1 MNPIDIALRIATTA
15 HAGQLDRDGNP
26 VILHPLTVGL
36 MGKTD
41 EEKITGFLH
50 DVVEDSAYTFDYLIK
65 EGIPMEIVNA
75 LRLLTHKKG
84 TDYYDYVQSIIESGN
99 PIALHVKYNDLQH
112 NYARGKA
119 YPDLQKNMEKRWKWL
134 KRLLPN
140 AQKIH
145 NNYCCTVRLI
155 WTAIISNHYE

>member
-15 HAGQLDRDGNP
+15 HAGQLDRDGYP

-41 EEKITGFLH
+41 EEKMTGFLH

-65 EGIPMEIVNA
+65 EGIPMEVVNA

-84 TDYYDYVQSIIESGN
+84 TDYYDTY
-99 PIALHVKYNDLQH
+99 
-112 NYARGKA
+112 R
-119 YPDLQKNMEKRWKWL
+119 
-134 KRLLPN
+134 
-140 AQKIH
+140 
-145 NNYCCTVRLI
+145 NNRR
-155 WTAIISNHYE
+155 